1 VKTLKKGEMTQEP
14 VQTQFGWHVIKL
26 EDTRETAPPPFEQ
39 VKQQVNN
46 GVIQKKLQAYV
57 DSLKKTAKI
66 EKTL

>member
-1 VKTLKKGEMTQEP
+1 MTSEP

-26 EDTRETAPPPFEQ
+26 EDTRETAPPAFEQ
-39 VKQQVNN
+39 VKPQVTN

-66 EKTL
+66 DKTL